1 MLFPAWKAPPVN
13 ARTPRRTAVRRIAI
27 AVTAAASAL
36 SLAACGVL
44 DGTGGSSGSATP
56 KKGDDI
62 TVGLLLPDKKTKR
75 FEKFDYPLFKKQ
87 VTTLTNGKG
96 KVLYANA
103 EADEAKQSKQLEE
116 MIAEKVDVLVVDA
129 IDSKTIA
136 PAIEKAKDAGIPVIA
151 YDRLAEGPID
161 AYVSHDNELVGEVQG
176 RSILEA
182 LGTKATSS
190 KIVMI
195 NGSLTDPNTAR
206 FQTGA
211 MDELKG
217 KVQIAASYN
226 TKDWLP
232 EVAKTNMETAIRT
245 VGLNNI
251 AAVYSANDGMAG
263 AVIDA
268 MKEAGASKI
277 PPVTGQDAD
286 LAAVQRIVSGEQYM
300 SVYKSFILEANNAAS
315 MAVAKVQGRSI
326 EFDALTRDK
335 VDSPTQKDI
344 PSMLVPVVAL
354 TKDNIKDTVIQDGV
368 YTIQDIC
375 TPEFAADC
383 AEIGLK

>member
-1 MLFPAWKAPPVN
+1 M
-13 ARTPRRTAVRRIAI
+13 RRTAI
-27 AVTAAASAL
+27 AVTAAASAF
-36 SLAACGVL
+36 SLAACGVI
-44 DGTGGSSGSATP
+44 DSASGSSGSAAP

-62 TVGLLLPDKKTKR
+62 TVGLLLPDTKTKR

-87 VTTLTNGKG
+87 IIALTNGKG

-103 EADEAKQSKQLEE
+103 KADKAKQNRQLEE

-129 IDSKTIA
+129 IDAKTIA
-136 PAIEKAKDAGIPVIA
+136 PAIEKAKDADIPVIA

-176 RSILEA
+176 RSVVEA
-182 LGTKATSS
+182 LGDKAATS

-195 NGSLTDPNTAR
+195 NGSLTDPNAAL
-206 FQTGA
+206 FKDGA
-211 MDELKG
+211 MTELQG
-217 KVQIAASYN
+217 KVQVAASYN

-232 EVAKTNMETAIRT
+232 EVAKANMETAIRS

-251 AAVYSANDGMAG
+251 DAVYSANDGMAG

-268 MKEAGASKI
+268 LKEAGVSKL

-300 SVYKSFILEANNAAS
+300 SVYKSFILEASNAAS
-315 MAVAKVQGRSI
+315 IAVSRVQGRGI
-326 EFDALTRDK
+326 EFDALTRDS
-335 VDSPTQKDI
+335 VDSPTTKKI
-344 PSMLVPVVAL
+344 PSQLVPVVAL
-354 TKDNIKDTVIQDGV
+354 TRENIKDTVIQDGV
-368 YTIQDIC
+368 YTIKEIC
-375 TPEFAADC
+375 TPEYAAKC
-383 AEIGLK
+383 AEIGLT

>member
-1 MLFPAWKAPPVN
+1 MN
-13 ARTPRRTAVRRIAI
+13 ARTPRRTAVRRTAI
-27 AVTAAASAL
+27 AVTAAASAF
-36 SLAACGVL
+36 SLAACGVI
-44 DGTGGSSGSATP
+44 DSASGSSGSAAP

-62 TVGLLLPDKKTKR
+62 TVGLLLPDTKTKR

-87 VTTLTNGKG
+87 IIALTNGKG

-103 EADEAKQSKQLEE
+103 KADKAKQNRQLEE

-129 IDSKTIA
+129 IDAKTIA
-136 PAIEKAKDAGIPVIA
+136 PAIEKAKDADIPVIA

-176 RSILEA
+176 RSVVEA
-182 LGTKATSS
+182 LGDKAATS

-195 NGSLTDPNTAR
+195 NGSLTDPNAAL
-206 FQTGA
+206 FKDGA
-211 MDELKG
+211 MTELQG
-217 KVQIAASYN
+217 KVQVAASYN

-232 EVAKTNMETAIRT
+232 EVAKANMETAIRS

-251 AAVYSANDGMAG
+251 DAVYSANDGMAG

-268 MKEAGASKI
+268 LKEAGVSKL

-300 SVYKSFILEANNAAS
+300 SVYKSFILEASNAAS
-315 MAVAKVQGRSI
+315 IAVSRVQGRGI
-326 EFDALTRDK
+326 EFDALTRDS
-335 VDSPTQKDI
+335 VDSPTTKKI
-344 PSMLVPVVAL
+344 PSQLVPVVAL
-354 TKDNIKDTVIQDGV
+354 TRENIKDTVIQDGV
-368 YTIQDIC
+368 YTIKEIC
-375 TPEFAADC
+375 TPEYAAKC
-383 AEIGLK
+383 AEIGLT

>member
-1 MLFPAWKAPPVN
+1 MN
-13 ARTPRRTAVRRIAI
+13 ARTPRRTAARRIAI

-103 EADEAKQSKQLEE
+103 EADEAKQSRQLEE
-116 MIAEKVDVLVVDA
+116 MISEKVDVLVVDA

-136 PAIEKAKDAGIPVIA
+136 PSIEKAKDAGIPVIA

-268 MKEAGASKI
+268 LKEAGASKI

>member
-1 MLFPAWKAPPVN
+1 MN
-13 ARTPRRTAVRRIAI
+13 ARTPRRIAARRTAI

-36 SLAACGVL
+36 SLAACGVI
-44 DGTGGSSGSATP
+44 DSASGSSGSAAP

-62 TVGLLLPDKKTKR
+62 TVGLLLPDKKTTR

-87 VTTLTNGKG
+87 VSALTNGKG

-103 EADEAKQSKQLEE
+103 EADKAKQNQQFEE

-129 IDSKTIA
+129 IDAHTIA
-136 PAIEKAKDAGIPVIA
+136 PAIEKAKDADIPVIA

-176 RSILEA
+176 RSIVEA
-182 LGTKATSS
+182 LGDKAATS
-190 KIVMI
+190 KIIMI

-211 MDELKG
+211 MNELQG
-217 KVQIAASYN
+217 KVQIAESYM

-232 EVAKTNMETAIRT
+232 EVAKANMEAAIRA
-245 VGLNNI
+245 VGLSNI
-251 AAVYSANDGMAG
+251 KAVYSANDDMAG
-263 AVIDA
+263 AAIDA
-268 MKEAGASKI
+268 MKEAGASTI
-277 PPVTGQDAD
+277 PPVTGQDAS
-286 LAAVQRIVSGEQYM
+286 LEAVQRIVSGEQYM

-326 EFDALTRDK
+326 EFDALTRDL
-335 VDSPTQKDI
+335 VDSPTQKQI
-344 PSMLVPVVAL
+344 PSQLVPVVAL
-354 TKDNIKDTVIQDGV
+354 TKDNIKDTVIQDGI
-368 YTIQDIC
+368 YTVQDIC
-375 TPEFAADC
+375 TPDYAAAC
-383 AEIGLK
+383 EEIGLT

>member
-1 MLFPAWKAPPVN
+1 MN
-13 ARTPRRTAVRRIAI
+13 ARTPRRIAARRTVI

-36 SLAACGVL
+36 SLAACGVI
-44 DGTGGSSGSATP
+44 DSASGSSGSAAP

-62 TVGLLLPDKKTKR
+62 TVGLLLPDKKTTR

-87 VTTLTNGKG
+87 VSALTNGKG

-103 EADEAKQSKQLEE
+103 EADKAKQNQQFEE

-129 IDSKTIA
+129 IDAHTIA
-136 PAIEKAKDAGIPVIA
+136 PAIEKAKDADIPVIA

-176 RSILEA
+176 RSIVEA
-182 LGTKATSS
+182 LGDKAATS
-190 KIVMI
+190 KIIMI

-211 MDELKG
+211 MNELQG
-217 KVQIAASYN
+217 KVQIAESYM

-232 EVAKTNMETAIRT
+232 EVAKANMEAAIRA
-245 VGLNNI
+245 VGLSNI
-251 AAVYSANDGMAG
+251 KAVYSANDDMAG
-263 AVIDA
+263 AAIDA
-268 MKEAGASKI
+268 MKEAGASTI
-277 PPVTGQDAD
+277 PPVTGQDAS
-286 LAAVQRIVSGEQYM
+286 LEAVQRIVSGEQYM

-326 EFDALTRDK
+326 EFDALTRDL
-335 VDSPTQKDI
+335 VDSPTQKQI
-344 PSMLVPVVAL
+344 PSQLVPVVAL
-354 TKDNIKDTVIQDGV
+354 TKDNIKDTVIQDGI
-368 YTIQDIC
+368 YTVQDIC
-375 TPEFAADC
+375 TPDYAAAC
-383 AEIGLK
+383 EEIGLT

>member
-1 MLFPAWKAPPVN
+1 MN
-13 ARTPRRTAVRRIAI
+13 ARTPRRTAVRRTAI
-27 AVTAAASAL
+27 AVTAAASAF
-36 SLAACGVL
+36 SLAACGVI
-44 DGTGGSSGSATP
+44 DSASGSSGSAAP

-62 TVGLLLPDKKTKR
+62 TVGLLMPDKKTTR

-87 VTTLTNGKG
+87 VIALTNGKG

-103 EADEAKQSKQLEE
+103 EASTTKQNRQLEE
-116 MIAEKVDVLVVDA
+116 MVTEKVDVIVVTAVDA
-129 IDSKTIA
+129 KAIA
-136 PAIEKAKDAGIPVIA
+136 PAIEKAKDANIPVIA
-151 YDRLAEGPID
+151 YDRLAQGPID

-176 RSILEA
+176 RSVVEA
-182 LGTKATSS
+182 LGDKAAAS

-195 NGSLTDPNTAR
+195 NGSLSDPNAAL
-206 FQTGA
+206 FKDGA
-211 MDELKG
+211 MTELQG

-232 EVAKTNMETAIRT
+232 EVAKANMEAAINA

-263 AVIDA
+263 AVVDA
-268 MKEAGASKI
+268 LKEAGASKI

-315 MAVAKVQGRSI
+315 IAVARVQGRGI
-326 EFDALTRDK
+326 EFDALTRDS
-335 VDSPTQKDI
+335 VDSPTTKGI
-344 PSMLVPVVAL
+344 PAQLVPVVAL
-354 TKDNIKDTVIQDGV
+354 TRENIKDTVIQDGI
-368 YTIQDIC
+368 YTVQEIC
-375 TPEFAADC
+375 TPDYAADC
-383 AEIGLK
+383 ATIGLT